1 LLLRDAGGREVTRP
15 NLLKGIDMKTDLDFN
30 IPDDFLLGLS
40 LARRWAQFLIDE
52 RARTGL
58 TEQQI
63 IEKAGGTFSETDK
76 EQIEFLN
83 SLEGD
88 LGHDDHPTGKEI
100 VGAVSKEMT
109 DE

>member
-1 LLLRDAGGREVTRP
+1 M
-15 NLLKGIDMKTDLDFN
+15 NDLDFT

-88 LGHDDHPTGKEI
+88 LGHDDQPAG
-100 VGAVSKEMT
+100 KEMT